1 MEDMIPIPAIDI
13 QNGKCVR
20 LQKGDLE
27 STKIYFED
35 PTAAAEHW
43 VKLGAKRIHLVDLD
57 GAYEGKSSNFP
68 IIEKIKKTF
77 PDTLFQLGGGIRN
90 LETLK
95 NYENLG
101 IDYFILGS
109 VAIIDKDFFSNACEV
124 YSEKIILGLD
134 AKEGFVATE
143 AWTKTSNVLATDL
156 VEEFKELPIFQI
168 IYTDIDKDGM
178 MMGPNIEETK
188 KLAEVSR
195 FPVIAS
201 GGISRLED
209 LEKLSLIKN
218 IYGAICGKA
227 LYEGSINLKEILE
240 RFNS

>member
-77 PDTLFQLGGGIRN
+77 PDILFQLGGGIRN

-168 IYTDIDKDGM
+168 IYTG
-178 MMGPNIEETK
+178 
-188 KLAEVSR
+188 
-195 FPVIAS
+195 
-201 GGISRLED
+201 
-209 LEKLSLIKN
+209 
-218 IYGAICGKA
+218 
-227 LYEGSINLKEILE
+227 
-240 RFNS
+240 